1 MGIKGIE
8 MNDNKSETEV
18 MREHIVWLGS
28 ELMKAQNQL
37 RDRNEIMRQL
47 LDPELHGWSV
57 PQEIRAQIYNLF
69 SHEHELEINLYNR
82 K

>member
-1 MGIKGIE
+1 

-28 ELMKAQNQL
+28 ELMKTQAQLMARNQ
-37 RDRNEIMRQL
+37 IMSEL
-47 LDPELHGWSV
+47 LDPELYGWTV
-57 PQEIRAQIYNLF
+57 PQEIRSSIYNLF
-69 SHEHELEINLYNR
+69 SHEREEDSNSYNR

>member
-1 MGIKGIE
+1 

-28 ELMKAQNQL
+28 ELMKTQNRL
-37 RDRNEIMRQL
+37 RERDNILKDMLNPDIM
-47 LDPELHGWSV
+47 GWSV
-57 PQEIRAQIYNLF
+57 PQEMRAAIYNLF
-69 SHEHELEINLYNR
+69 SHEREIEVNSWNR

>member
-1 MGIKGIE
+1 

-28 ELMKAQNQL
+28 ELMKTQNQL
-37 RDRNEIMRQL
+37 RQRDNILKDML
-47 LDPELHGWSV
+47 NPDVMGWAIPHEV
-57 PQEIRAQIYNLF
+57 RATIYNLF
-69 SHEHELEINLYNR
+69 SQELEEEKNSYNR

>member
-1 MGIKGIE
+1 

-28 ELMKAQNQL
+28 ELMKTQAQL
-37 RDRNEIMRQL
+37 TARNNILQDML
-47 LDPELHGWSV
+47 NPDVVGWAV
-57 PQEIRAQIYNLF
+57 PQEIRAAIYMLF
-69 SHEHELEINLYNR
+69 SQELEQEKNSYNR

>member
-1 MGIKGIE
+1 

-28 ELMKAQNQL
+28 ELMKAQSQL

-47 LDPELHGWSV
+47 LDPELYGWSI
-57 PQEIRAQIYNLF
+57 PQEIRARIYNLF
-69 SHEHELEINLYNR
+69 SHEHEQEINSYNR